1 MDRYYYFVSQ
11 LPLLIFGEKPYVG
24 RENFLVEAQKWL
36 SDKDLSVMLKVS
48 INDFYTKGDDN
59 KALKKYKDFERNL
72 REEIA
77 SFRSKENQEIGVSNL
92 NLREGTPL
100 ETEQR
105 LLLLRWKFIDML
117 EEGHF
122 FDLDILILYFLKLQV
137 LERLLSFDKE
147 KGMARFDKLCEVA

>member
-24 RENFLVEAQKWL
+24 SENFLVEAQKWL
-36 SDKDLSVMLKVS
+36 SDKDLSMMLKAS
-48 INDFYTKGDDN
+48 INDFYTKGGDN
-59 KALKKYKDFERNL
+59 KVLKKYKDFERNL

-77 SFRSKENQEIGVSNL
+77 SFRSKENQEIGFSNL

-105 LLLLRWKFIDML
+105 LLLLRWKFIERL

>member
-24 RENFLVEAQKWL
+24 SGNFLAEAQKWL
-36 SDKDLSVMLKVS
+36 SGKDLSMMLKVS

-77 SFRSKENQEIGVSNL
+77 SFRSKENQEIGFSNL

-105 LLLLRWKFIDML
+105 LLLLRWKFIEGL

>member
-1 MDRYYYFVSQ
+1 MDKYYYFVSQ
-11 LPLLIFGEKPYVG
+11 LPLLIFGEKAYVG
-24 RENFLVEAQKWL
+24 SENFLVEAQKWL
-36 SDKDLSVMLKVS
+36 SDKDLSAVLKVS

-59 KALKKYKDFERNL
+59 KTLKKYKDFERSL

-77 SFRSKENQEIGVSNL
+77 SFRSKGNQEIGFSNL

-105 LLLLRWKFIDML
+105 LLLLRWKFIEGL

-137 LERLLSFDKE
+137 LERLLSFNKE
-147 KGMARFDKLCEVA
+147 KGIVRFDKLCEVA